1 MTLPRSV
8 PHTAVFVLLALAV
21 AIPMIAGPADQ
32 PAARTDDASMSAHQR
47 LVEKARRGG
56 IDIYFEGD
64 SITRRW
70 AATDYPDRLAN
81 WNKNFAGWRV
91 SDFGWGADKIENML
105 WRLDHGELDGVN
117 PKLIVILAGTNN
129 VGTTPG
135 GDERVVDVTRGIR
148 ALIDRCLAKAPKA
161 TIVLTAI
168 FPRNDSPYANPLI
181 EKINA
186 RIATFADGKQIRF
199 LSINQK
205 LADEKGVLFE
215 GMAADKLHPTV
226 KAYQIWAD
234 ALKPI
239 FTEVVGPPADIP
251 AAP

>member
-1 MTLPRSV
+1 MTFFPALRRSLVLFLGLLPLGI
-8 PHTAVFVLLALAV
+8 TAFV
-21 AIPMIAGPADQ
+21 GPADQ
-32 PAARTDDASMSAHQR
+32 PAARADDASLRAHQL

-117 PKLIVILAGTNN
+117 PKLIVIHAGTNN

-135 GDERVVDVTRGIR
+135 GDERVLDVTRGIR
-148 ALIDRCLAKAPKA
+148 ALLDRCLAKAPKA

-168 FPRNDSPYANPLI
+168 FPRNDSPYANPMI
-181 EKINA
+181 DKINA
-186 RIATFADGKQIRF
+186 KIAGFADGSRIRF
-199 LSINQK
+199 ININDK
-205 LADEKGVLFE
+205 LADSKGVLFE

-226 KAYQIWAD
+226 KAYQLWAD

-239 FTEVVGPPADIP
+239 FTEVVGPPSAVT